1 MFFFVLRGLSDSY
14 YSTQRVELGSMG
26 NSALQEWFIIIVI
39 ILLLIIIIILFFSTT
54 FTEPDL
60 IQRSRL
66 VPVETVDAFL
76 KVV

>member
-1 MFFFVLRGLSDSY
+1 
-14 YSTQRVELGSMG
+14 MG

-76 KVV
+76 KVL